1 MVGAGDR
8 GHAAYG
14 GCALR
19 RPELLRF
26 VAVAEPNEDRR
37 RRFAEAHGIPA
48 SRQFASHEQL
58 YQQGLLAPA
67 LFNCTLDRQH
77 EATTLPALALGYHV
91 MLEKPMSNTEAGCL
105 RITRA
110 AREAG
115 GVLMVG
121 HVLRYTDFFSAV
133 HHIVTSGRLG
143 RVVTVE
149 HRENVA
155 YWHMAHSFVR
165 GNWRS
170 ASQEAPMIL
179 AKCCHDLDL
188 LQWNLGPVLRLSSFG
203 SLLHYRPD
211 QAPKEAADRCIGG
224 PNGDCALADD
234 CPYFAPRL
242 YLGEHTGWP
251 VSVISDDTSL
261 DARRRALERGPYGR
275 CVYACDN
282 DVVDHQTVSMELES
296 GATAVLFMHG
306 HSFREGRT
314 MRYDGTRATL
324 RGSFSMELG
333 NSLEVHDHLTG
344 EVEQI
349 DSNRGDGSGEY
360 ADGHGGGD
368 TGLLEGFVA
377 AVRART
383 PGQTGAGESLESHL
397 LAFAAESS
405 RVGAGIVVID
415 QYRKQAWARLEE
427 DGAASGGRAGSPR
440 PGE

>member
-8 GHAAYG
+8 GQAAYG

-19 RPELLRF
+19 RPDLLRF
-26 VAVAEPNEDRR
+26 VAVAEPDEARR
-37 RRFAEAHGIPA
+37 RRFAEAHGIPPA
-48 SRQFASHEQL
+48 RQFCGFEDL
-58 YQQGLLAPA
+58 YHQGRLATA
-67 LFNCTLDRQH
+67 LFNCTLDRLH
-77 EATTLPALALGYHV
+77 EASTLPALELGYHV

-115 GVLMVG
+115 VVLMVG
-121 HVLRYTDFFSAV
+121 HVLRYTDFFSALHEV
-133 HHIVTSGRLG
+133 ITSGRLG
-143 RVVTVE
+143 RVITVE

-170 ASQEAPMIL
+170 SGQEAPMIL

-188 LQWNLGPVLRLSSFG
+188 LQWNLGPAERLCSFG
-203 SLLHYRPD
+203 ALSHFRPD
-211 QAPKEAADRCIGG
+211 QAPVGAADRCIGG
-224 PNGDCALADD
+224 EGLTCPVADD
-234 CPYFAPRL
+234 CPFFAPRL

-251 VSVISDDTSL
+251 VSVISNDTSL
-261 DARRRALERGPYGR
+261 EARREALERGPYGR

-282 DVVDHQTVSMELES
+282 DVVDHQTVSLDLAS

-306 HSFREGRT
+306 HSHREGRT

-324 RGSFSMELG
+324 RGSFSMEQG
-333 NSLEVHDHLTG
+333 NSLEIHDHLTG
-344 EVEQI
+344 EVEQVQTH
-349 DSNRGDGSGEY
+349 RGDEAGL

-368 TGLLEGFVA
+368 SGLMQAFVA
-377 AVRART
+377 AVRRRS
-383 PGQTGAGESLESHL
+383 PGQTAASESLESHL

-405 RVGAGIVVID
+405 RVGAGIVTMED
-415 QYRKQAWARLEE
+415 YRARAWQELE
-427 DGAASGGRAGSPR
+427 G
-440 PGE
+440 